1 MRHENKRLAGP
12 PTRTKRMR
20 AVLGQL
26 SLTLLLA
33 LPSIA
38 SAQQVLK
45 FADGAGEV
53 RIPNHYAR
61 AEDKDASLV
70 VVSRP
75 EGNVRLYFDLHKLDA
90 AVRVKNPG
98 EAIVRE
104 QAQKKNKEIIQR
116 GNRVAF
122 FDPSPA
128 GAENGRTILYLHW
141 QIGFGKTMVVMSAH
155 VPQDARD
162 APDVK
167 RFLSGDIE
175 SIIDSLRRVGG

>member
-1 MRHENKRLAGP
+1 MRQENKRLAGP
-12 PTRTKRMR
+12 STLTKQTS
-20 AVLGQL
+20 AVLGRL
-26 SLTLLLA
+26 SLTLLLV
-33 LPSIA
+33 LPSMA
-38 SAQQVLK
+38 GAQQVLK

-53 RIPNHYAR
+53 RIPNHYTR
-61 AEDKDASLV
+61 VDDQDASLV

-90 AVRVKNPG
+90 ALRVKTPG

-104 QAQKKNKEIIQR
+104 QAQKKDKQLVQR
-116 GNRVAF
+116 GNKVAF

-128 GAENGRTILYLHW
+128 GAVDGRTMLYLHW
-141 QIGFGKTMVVMSAH
+141 QIGFGKSMVVMSAH

>member
-1 MRHENKRLAGP
+1 MRHKNKRPARP
-12 PTRTKRMR
+12 PTMTKPMS

-26 SLTLLLA
+26 AVTLLLA
-33 LPSIA
+33 LPSMA
-38 SAQQVLK
+38 SAQQVFK

-53 RIPNHYAR
+53 RIPNHYTR
-61 AEDKDASLV
+61 VDDQDASLV

-98 EAIVRE
+98 EAVVRE
-104 QAQKKNKEIIQR
+104 QAQKKNKELIRR

-141 QIGFGKTMVVMSAH
+141 QIGFGKTMVLMSAH